1 MEQRAGNAAVRPGT
15 PAAVKAVQ
23 GVQHIRV
30 QRFPAQ
36 VRPAGAALRQAGE
49 IIAQQRRA
57 ADGHLEEV
65 NAFQLELM
73 KEIEV
78 NKMPLH
84 RSELYLSILQLY
96 REIINRYTV
105 IVLLQRELNFMLT
118 ERHEE
123 ENAPAVPAKP
133 QAQQ

>member
-1 MEQRAGNAAVRPGT
+1 M
-15 PAAVKAVQ
+15 
-23 GVQHIRV
+23 
-30 QRFPAQ
+30 
-36 VRPAGAALRQAGE
+36 
-49 IIAQQRRA
+49 
-57 ADGHLEEV
+57 
-65 NAFQLELM
+65 
-73 KEIEV
+73 
-78 NKMPLH
+78 
-84 RSELYLSILQLY
+84 SILQLY

>member
-1 MEQRAGNAAVRPGT
+1 MLFRSHSVFKGQLRTNLL
-15 PAAVKAVQ
+15 KAVD
-23 GVQHIRV
+23 
-30 QRFPAQ
+30 
-36 VRPAGAALRQAGE
+36 ALSNFQKSLSEYVMNGLTTDEVLLRLSNTN
-49 IIAQQRRA
+49 
-57 ADGHLEEV
+57 LEEV

>member
-1 MEQRAGNAAVRPGT
+1 MN
-15 PAAVKAVQ
+15 
-23 GVQHIRV
+23 
-30 QRFPAQ
+30 RFAQ
-36 VRPAGAALRQAGE
+36 LTKCFFACLIQN
-49 IIAQQRRA
+49 
-57 ADGHLEEV
+57 LEEV

-105 IVLLQRELNFMLT
+105 IVLLQRELNFMLSGKT
-118 ERHEE
+118 RGR
-123 ENAPAVPAKP
+123 ACS
-133 QAQQ
+133 